1 MAPNSH
7 QEPSPV
13 IDSSQAASSSQAIS
27 GSHATNS
34 SPLVDLVRKIGG
46 STVIDKSNTEF
57 SLKNDKFHCY

>member
-27 GSHATNS
+27 GSHATTS

-46 STVIDKSNTEF
+46 STVIDKSNTE
-57 SLKNDKFHCY
+57 L